1 LQKARNQAS
10 SINMMGK
17 TSREMPLLFQSAAGP
32 HGGTS
37 PDRPAHR
44 SAFANSPGQL
54 PDPNMPSVAS
64 VLEPQSV
71 RETPAASGT
80 ETTDAGSRLDPD
92 ELVEKIWQK
101 IMRKLTIEQE
111 RRGWSPWN

>member
-1 LQKARNQAS
+1 
-10 SINMMGK
+10 MMGK
-17 TSREMPLLFQSAAGP
+17 TSPEMPLHFQNAAVGRERIGP
-32 HGGTS
+32 GEQV
-37 PDRPAHR
+37 HR
-44 SAFANSPGQL
+44 SAESNSPLQL
-54 PDPNMPSVAS
+54 TGSNMPTVAN
-64 VLEPQSV
+64 VIEPQSV